1 MPATTWQEGDL
12 AATGEYRSWLGDR
25 GPPHKSGSVFDGECA
40 VLAAFLSVLPE
51 KANILDFGCGAGR
64 NALYLAR
71 LGHEVTV
78 SDLSRKAMT
87 ICETR
92 AKAEGLRVEVCAYT
106 QGKIDANNGTFDAI
120 LAWSVLDHMTLHE
133 MRRVVRELSRVA
145 REGAVLLCSFDPE
158 EDPHYFDCPYEVLGD
173 GTFRY
178 VGREWNGV
186 LFRFGASLATRGSA
200 FAMSRLR

>member
-1 MPATTWQEGDL
+1 M
-12 AATGEYRSWLGDR
+12 
-25 GPPHKSGSVFDGECA
+25 V
-40 VLAAFLSVLPE
+40 AAFLSLPPE
-51 KANILDFGCGAGR
+51 KVNILDFGCGAGR

-133 MRRVVRELSRVA
+133 MRSVVREFSRVA

-173 GTFRY
+173 GTFRC
-178 VGREWNGV
+178 VGGRWNGM
-186 LFRFGASLATRGSA
+186 LFRRYRKEEITDSLKDGWVVLDFWGPDLTQPKIVLCKKA
-200 FAMSRLR
+200 